1 MPTLSAIK
9 NMPYPYAIYD
19 VFTQTPLAGN
29 PLAVVFDAQGLS
41 DEAMPAITRE
51 FNLSETVFV
60 LPPET
65 VGHSARI
72 RIFTPAHELPFAG
85 HPTVGTAVALAERM
99 QPGAN
104 LALVLEENI
113 GPVSCNV
120 QANGQAAA
128 FARFDLPRLPESV
141 PAQLNVQ
148 GLAVAL
154 GLTPAQVGFD
164 DHRIGVWSAGVPFL
178 MVPVNSLDAVNQ
190 LRFDAKAW
198 MQAAP
203 LVEGRTVSAY
213 VYCRGGV
220 SAEAYFHARAF
231 VPDMGLSEDPATGAA
246 VAAMTGALHVAEAWA
261 DGPHALLIE
270 QGFAMGRPS
279 QIHVDITVAQRILKS
294 VSIGGFAVRIANGTL
309 AL

>member
-1 MPTLSAIK
+1 MKA
-9 NMPYPYAIYD
+9 MPYPYAIYD

-29 PLAVVFDAQGLS
+29 PLAMVFDAQGLS
-41 DEAMPAITRE
+41 DEVMQAITCE

-60 LPPET
+60 LPPEKA
-65 VGHSARI
+65 GNSARI

-99 QPGAN
+99 QPGPN
-104 LALVLEENI
+104 LAMVLEENI

-128 FARFDLPRLPESV
+128 FARFELPRLAESV
-141 PAQLNVQ
+141 PAPLNVQ
-148 GLAVAL
+148 GLAGAL
-154 GLTPAQVGFD
+154 GLVPAQVGFD
-164 DHRIGVWSAGVPFL
+164 DHQIGVWSAGVPFL
-178 MVPVNSLDAVNQ
+178 MVPVNSMNAVNQ
-190 LRFDAKAW
+190 LQFDAKAW

-220 SAEAYFHARAF
+220 SAQAHFHARAF
-231 VPDMGLSEDPATGAA
+231 VPGMGLNEDPATGSA
-246 VAAMTGALHVAEAWA
+246 VAAMTGALYAAQAWT
-261 DGPHALLIE
+261 DGTHALLIE

-279 QIHVDITVAQRILKS
+279 QIHLDITVAQGVLKS
-294 VSIGGFAVRIANGTL
+294 ASIGGFAVRIADGTL

>member
-1 MPTLSAIK
+1 MS
-9 NMPYPYAIYD
+9 YPYAIYD

-41 DEAMPAITRE
+41 DEVMQAITCE

-60 LPPET
+60 LPPEKA
-65 VGHSARI
+65 GNSARI

-99 QPGAN
+99 QPGPN
-104 LALVLEENI
+104 LAMVLEENI

-128 FARFDLPRLPESV
+128 FARFELPRLSKSV
-141 PAQLNVQ
+141 PAPLNVQ
-148 GLAVAL
+148 GLAGAL
-154 GLTPAQVGFD
+154 GLVPAQVGFD
-164 DHRIGVWSAGVPFL
+164 DHQIGVWSAGVPFL
-178 MVPVNSLDAVNQ
+178 MVPVNSMNAVNQ
-190 LRFDAKAW
+190 LQFDAKAW

-220 SAEAYFHARAF
+220 SAEAHFHARAF
-231 VPDMGLSEDPATGAA
+231 VPGMGLNEDPATGSA
-246 VAAMTGALHVAEAWA
+246 VAAMTGALYAAQVWT
-261 DGPHALLIE
+261 DGTHALLIE

-279 QIHVDITVAQRILKS
+279 QIHLDITVAQRVLKS
-294 VSIGGFAVRIANGTL
+294 ASIGGFAVRIADGTL
-309 AL
+309 TL

>member
-1 MPTLSAIK
+1 MKAMS
-9 NMPYPYAIYD
+9 YPYAIYD

-41 DEAMPAITRE
+41 DEVMQAITCE

-60 LPPET
+60 LPPEKA
-65 VGHSARI
+65 GNSARI

-99 QPGAN
+99 QPGPN
-104 LALVLEENI
+104 LAMVLEENI

-128 FARFDLPRLPESV
+128 FARFELPRLSKSV
-141 PAQLNVQ
+141 PAPLNVQ
-148 GLAVAL
+148 GLAGAL
-154 GLTPAQVGFD
+154 GLVPAQVGFD
-164 DHRIGVWSAGVPFL
+164 DHQIGVWSAGVPFL
-178 MVPVNSLDAVNQ
+178 MVPVNSMNAVNQ
-190 LRFDAKAW
+190 LQFDAKAW

-220 SAEAYFHARAF
+220 SAEAHFHARAF
-231 VPDMGLSEDPATGAA
+231 VPGMGLNEDPATGSA
-246 VAAMTGALHVAEAWA
+246 VAAMTGALYAAQVWT
-261 DGPHALLIE
+261 DGTHALLIE

-279 QIHVDITVAQRILKS
+279 QIHLDITVAQRVLKS
-294 VSIGGFAVRIANGTL
+294 ASIGGFAVRIADGTL
-309 AL
+309 TL

>member
-1 MPTLSAIK
+1 
-9 NMPYPYAIYD
+9 
-19 VFTQTPLAGN
+19 
-29 PLAVVFDAQGLS
+29 
-41 DEAMPAITRE
+41 
-51 FNLSETVFV
+51 
-60 LPPET
+60 
-65 VGHSARI
+65 
-72 RIFTPAHELPFAG
+72 
-85 HPTVGTAVALAERM
+85 
-99 QPGAN
+99 
-104 LALVLEENI
+104 LVLEENI

-120 QANGQAAA
+120 QANRQAAA

-190 LRFDAKAW
+190 LRFDSKAW

-309 AL
+309 TL

>member
-1 MPTLSAIK
+1 
-9 NMPYPYAIYD
+9 MPYPYAIYD

-41 DEAMPAITRE
+41 DQAMQAITCE

-65 VGHSARI
+65 AGHSARI
-72 RIFTPAHELPFAG
+72 RIFTPGYELPFAG
-85 HPTVGTAVALAERM
+85 HPTVGTAVALAERT

-120 QANGQAAA
+120 QAHGQGPA
-128 FARFDLPRLPESV
+128 FARFGLPRLSESI
-141 PAQLNVQ
+141 PTQLDVQ
-148 GLAVAL
+148 GLAAAL
-154 GLTPAQVGFD
+154 GLSSSQLGFD
-164 DHRIGVWSAGVPFL
+164 GHQIGIWSAGVPFL
-178 MVPVNSLDAVNQ
+178 MVPVNSLDAVTSIQ
-190 LRFDAKAW
+190 FASGLWA
-198 MQAAP
+198 QVAP
-203 LVEGRTVSAY
+203 QVQGRTVSTY

-220 SAEAYFHARAF
+220 SANAHFHARAF
-231 VPDMGLSEDPATGAA
+231 VPAMGVTEDPATGGA
-246 VAAMTGALHVAEAWA
+246 VAALTGALHAAEGWA
-261 DGPHALLIE
+261 DGTHALLIE

-279 QIHVDITVAQRILKS
+279 QIYVDTTVAQRALKS
-294 VSIGGFAVRIANGTL
+294 ASIGGFAVRIANGTL